1 MTKMDLHSEEFLGTI
16 MRRQL
21 RLSIGIASV
30 FVLIIVIVPLLNK
43 FLPEV
48 MNAPFLGFTLSWFLL
63 GFGIFPILIALAI
76 LFVRR
81 SNAFEDE
88 AIGMVDAST
97 LPVAGSADHRD
108 TSNTSSPA
116 H

>member
-1 MTKMDLHSEEFLGTI
+1 MDLHSEEFLRAI

-21 RLSIGIASV
+21 RLSTSIASV
-30 FVLIIVIVPLLNK
+30 FVSIIVVVPLLNK
-43 FLPEV
+43 FAPDA
-48 MNAPFLGFTLSWFLL
+48 MNTPFLGFTLSWFIL
-63 GFGIFPILIALAI
+63 GFAIFPVLIVLAV

-97 LPVAGSADHRD
+97 LPTGNDHRD
-108 TSNTSSPA
+108 SASAPTPA

>member
-1 MTKMDLHSEEFLGTI
+1 MSKMDLHSEEFLHMI

-21 RLSIGIASV
+21 GLSMSIASV
-30 FVLIIVIVPLLNK
+30 FVAIIVAVPLLNK
-43 FLPEV
+43 FAPDA
-48 MNAPFLGFTLSWFLL
+48 MNTPFLGFTLSWFIL
-63 GFGIFPILIALAI
+63 GFAIFPVLIVLAI
-76 LFVRR
+76 VFVRH

-97 LPVAGSADHRD
+97 LPTGSDHRD
-108 TSNTSSPA
+108 SASTPTPA

>member
-1 MTKMDLHSEEFLGTI
+1 MSKMDLHSEEFLQTI

-21 RLSIGIASV
+21 GLSMSIASV
-30 FVLIIVIVPLLNK
+30 FVAIIVAVPLLNK
-43 FLPEV
+43 FAPDA
-48 MNAPFLGFTLSWFLL
+48 MNAPFLGFTLSWFIL
-63 GFGIFPILIALAI
+63 GFGIFPVLIGLAV

-88 AIGMVDAST
+88 AIGLVDAST
-97 LPVAGSADHRD
+97 LPTGSDHRD
-108 TSNTSSPA
+108 SASTSTPA

>member
-1 MTKMDLHSEEFLGTI
+1 MSKMDLHSEEFLKTI

-21 RLSIGIASV
+21 RLSMGIASV
-30 FVLIIVIVPLLNK
+30 FVLIIVAVPLLNK
-43 FLPEV
+43 FAPDA
-48 MNAPFLGFTLSWFLL
+48 MNAPFMGFTLSWFLL
-63 GFGIFPILIALAI
+63 GFAIFPVLIVLAI

-88 AIGMVDAST
+88 AVGMVDAST
-97 LPVAGSADHRD
+97 LPSVGDEDHRG
-108 TSNTSSPA
+108 TANTPTPA